1 MKRKVRKVRQVRRKL
16 KILKE
21 KAEMAK
27 ETKEDGGV
35 NIDFGTGKLSL
46 GGLFDG
52 IGKLVELAE
61 KLEAAKGEIRK
72 EGEINFGGLKK
83 DGKPLK
89 GVFGFSIKTAT
100 GGKQTVEPFGNIK
113 KTPAGPVVEEEREPL
128 TDVFNEKREIVIMA
142 EMPGVSKND
151 IKMDLKGDILEISAK
166 NESRNYRK
174 EILLPAKVKT
184 ENMTSS
190 YNNGILEIKIKK

>member
-1 MKRKVRKVRQVRRKL
+1 
-16 KILKE
+16 
-21 KAEMAK
+21 MAK
-27 ETKEDGGV
+27 ENKKEGDGQD
-35 NIDFGTGKLSL
+35 IDFGIGKISL

-61 KLEAAKGEIRK
+61 KLEAAKGEIKK

-100 GGKQTVEPFGNIK
+100 GGKQVVEPFGNIK

-128 TDVFNEKREIVIMA
+128 TDVFDEKKEIVIMA
-142 EMPGVSKND
+142 EMPGVSKDD
-151 IKMDLKGDILEISAK
+151 IKIDLKGDILEISTK
-166 NESRNYRK
+166 DGGRNYRK
-174 EILLPAKVKT
+174 EILLSEKVKS
-184 ENMTSS
+184 ENMTSIF
-190 YNNGILEIKIKK
+190 NNGILEIRIKKQK